1 MIALLSTPLHA
12 IRKLCYHRAHQNSK
26 QGNQHAKTHDPR
38 RCHTVLAN
46 GSGIGPEF
54 QMDQWFRCP
63 GNLDA
68 LDQLA
73 SHLHQPTAQVHR
85 AERNIRHGIGR
96 ASEVQMIQL
105 QISEISLYADDGTYV
120 GVVHSALDNDGGYV
134 IDLDV
139 TCFSLE
145 NLKEVV
151 KKFEQSLKLLE
162 GKTK

>member
-1 MIALLSTPLHA
+1 
-12 IRKLCYHRAHQNSK
+12 
-26 QGNQHAKTHDPR
+26 
-38 RCHTVLAN
+38 
-46 GSGIGPEF
+46 
-54 QMDQWFRCP
+54 
-63 GNLDA
+63 
-68 LDQLA
+68 
-73 SHLHQPTAQVHR
+73 
-85 AERNIRHGIGR
+85 
-96 ASEVQMIQL
+96 MIQL